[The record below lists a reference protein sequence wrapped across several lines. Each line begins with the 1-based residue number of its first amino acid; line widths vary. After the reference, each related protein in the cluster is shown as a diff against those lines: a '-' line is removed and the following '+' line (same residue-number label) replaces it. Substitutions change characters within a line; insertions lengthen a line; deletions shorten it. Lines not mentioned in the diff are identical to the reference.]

1 MNSKVKKQM
10 KERKGKSKERMK
22 RRSRAL
28 MKEINKRLRRGK
40 ERKML
45 DFVGYLLPEREVE
58 Y

>member
-1 MNSKVKKQM
+1 
-10 KERKGKSKERMK
+10 MK

-28 MKEINKRLRRGK
+28 MKERNKRLRRGK

-45 DFVGYLLPEREVE
+45 GFVGYLLPEREVE